1 MSFWKRKHHST
12 RKQVVAKDWE
22 FGEKGLLVR
31 GHNGTFWDDE
41 IFHILIGYITV
52 HLCTYQTVYLKRVNY
67 AVCKLYLNK
76 PNTNNIDIYNIHLKC
91 AYMH

>member
-1 MSFWKRKHHST
+1 MDTRNSMAQSQKHYVKWQKLDTNGYIIYGFIFMSFWKRKHHST

-41 IFHILIGYITV
+41 IFHIFFFFS
-52 HLCTYQTVYLKRVNY
+52 
-67 AVCKLYLNK
+67 
-76 PNTNNIDIYNIHLKC
+76 NIFIEV
-91 AYMH
+91 